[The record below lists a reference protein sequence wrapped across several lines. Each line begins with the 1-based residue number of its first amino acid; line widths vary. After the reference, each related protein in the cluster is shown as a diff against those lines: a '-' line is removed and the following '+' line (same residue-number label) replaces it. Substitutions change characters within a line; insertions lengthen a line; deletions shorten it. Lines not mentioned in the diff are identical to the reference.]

1 MIFCYLFC
9 YLSAVLFYVSSLF
22 LYVFCNLWHC
32 NLQDEL
38 ISPEGWD
45 IRTISFLLTT
55 DTVKALAKLLD
66 KVICFEEGCYLG
78 ITREMGVPDIVRLQ
92 SIFSSFSL
100 PIIIHFTFS
109 RMQSYI
115 KFIKTQRKALKKMRF
130 RRVSFSIP
138 RIITLLISIVR
149 YY

>member
-9 YLSAVLFYVSSLF
+9 YLSTVFCYFSSLF
-22 LYVFCNLWHC
+22 LYVFCYLWHC

-38 ISPEGWD
+38 VSSEGWD

-55 DTVKALAKLLD
+55 DTVKALAELLD
-66 KVICFEEGCYLG
+66 KVICFKECSYLR
-78 ITREMGVPDIVRLQ
+78 ITRKMGVPDIVRLHF
-92 SIFSSFSL
+92 FSSFSL

-115 KFIKTQRKALKKMRF
+115 KFLKTQRKALKKMRF
-130 RRVSFSIP
+130 RIVSFSIP